1 MAEIYV
7 KGPVLSPGLVGRPEL
22 GLEDRPLTPQEIQKA
37 AYNYLPGSSIVDV
50 QHNMMKQAEV
60 VESYIAS
67 DETQFNGQ
75 TYPPGTW
82 FMTSKVTDPELQ
94 NSIHKGEL
102 KGFSVGAFPENLI
115 PKGLFKDVKEGE
127 WFALA
132 VSIVKMPYYP
142 EMIFKVFKP
151 DEFIKKSI
159 KEVKTMTD
167 EDKSVYGLFT
177 KMFDYFVNKEAN
189 ILEIE
194 PVVEAPTLTLED
206 VNMEVQNVKEQL
218 SKLQTPE
225 PVTEPEPEPEPEE
238 VKAEEQE
245 AEPEPEETIEAEAEP
260 EEPEDPEPE
269 EKIIKKSIDI
279 DEQKPASRKGY
290 MEELGRDA
298 FGRKL

>member
-1 MAEIYV
+1 MSEVYI
-7 KGPVLSPGLVGRPEL
+7 KGPVLSPGLIGRPEL

-67 DETQFNGQ
+67 EETTFNGQ
-75 TYPPGTW
+75 TYPAGTW
-82 FMTSKVTDPELQ
+82 FMTSKVTDPDLQ

-102 KGFSVGAFPENLI
+102 TGFSVGAFPENLI

-142 EMIFKVFKP
+142 EMIFKIFKP
-151 DEFIKKSI
+151 DECIKKSI

-167 EDKSVYGLFT
+167 EDKNAFGLFD
-177 KMFDYFVNKEAN
+177 KILDYFMNKEVKAQ
-189 ILEIE
+189 EIE
-194 PVVEAPTLTLED
+194 QVTEAPTITLED
-206 VNMEVQNVKEQL
+206 VSAEIEKVKEEMA
-218 SKLQTPE
+218 KLQPTE
-225 PVTEPEPEPEPEE
+225 PVEEVVEEEVIEEPEPEPE
-238 VKAEEQE
+238 
-245 AEPEPEETIEAEAEP
+245 TIEAETEP
-260 EEPEDPEPE
+260 EEPEPEPE

-279 DEQKPASRKGY
+279 DDEKQPQRKAY

-298 FGRKL
+298 FGRKI